1 MSMYRYMACKLFE
14 ELQAILI
21 SQILPPKELML
32 PPTIRG
38 DTTLLRI
45 TFLNYGLSAD
55 QSYMVHSCL
64 CNA

>member
-1 MSMYRYMACKLFE
+1 MSMYRYMACKLFG

-32 PPTIRG
+32 PTTIRS

-45 TFLNYGLSAD
+45 TILNYGLSAY
-55 QSYMVHSCL
+55 QKLHGSQLSL
-64 CNA
+64 